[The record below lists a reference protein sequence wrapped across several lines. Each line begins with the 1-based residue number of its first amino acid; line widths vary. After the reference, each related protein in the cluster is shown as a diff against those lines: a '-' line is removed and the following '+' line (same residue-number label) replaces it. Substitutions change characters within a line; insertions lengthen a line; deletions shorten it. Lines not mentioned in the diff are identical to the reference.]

1 VNFQRTRRTGRRIA
15 ALPVALCML
24 VSSGCG
30 GGPASSSGGAAAQPT
45 PARPAS
51 IGRASGPSDD
61 TLSNTGLVPAGYG
74 SLRQDDIA
82 IKVQLQNLLV
92 KAIPLDE
99 AVIRVLSP
107 DSYRALRD
115 LQESRRL
122 DIANAARRF
131 NADRFRLWYV
141 AYYGL
146 QDNVQFSPM
155 EFTVTNSGRQF
166 RPLDVIPL
174 SPGFGEQRL
183 KQRETQSALY
193 LFDGSLDAGQ
203 PITVTVENTTNDTW
217 DDTIRRIERERALIR
232 SRVSKAPNP

>member
-1 VNFQRTRRTGRRIA
+1 MTIRSTRSPLFAVLSIA
-15 ALPVALCML
+15 LA
-24 VSSGCG
+24 SSGCG
-30 GGPASSSGGAAAQPT
+30 GSAAASSGGSTPT
-45 PARPAS
+45 PAQPAS
-51 IGRASGPSDD
+51 IGRASGPADD
-61 TLSNTGLVPAGYG
+61 TLSNAGLVPAGYG

-82 IKVQLQNLLV
+82 MKVQLQNVLV

-99 AVIRVLSP
+99 SVIRVLSP

-115 LQESRRL
+115 LQESRRV
-122 DIANAARRF
+122 DVAAAARRF
-131 NADRFRLWYV
+131 NVDRYRLWYV

-155 EFTVTNSGRQF
+155 EFTVTNGGRQY

-193 LFDGSLDAGQ
+193 LFDGSLDVGQ
-203 PITVTVENTTNDTW
+203 PMTVTAENTSTDSWTE
-217 DDTIRRIERERALIR
+217 TIRRIESERARIR
-232 SRVSKAPNP
+232 SRVTKAPNP